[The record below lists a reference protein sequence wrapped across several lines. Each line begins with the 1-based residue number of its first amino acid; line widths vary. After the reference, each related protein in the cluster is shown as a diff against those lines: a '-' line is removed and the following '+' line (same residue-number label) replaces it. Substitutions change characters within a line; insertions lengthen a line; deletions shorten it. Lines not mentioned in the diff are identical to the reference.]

1 MGILRTDVVSHSQLE
16 GSGSVELDGVGDYL
30 TFANSNAYTAGTSD
44 VTFELWVY
52 LTDSTN
58 LSNGNYYL
66 FDMGSN
72 GYRLQI
78 YQGTLYFGDG
88 SNTTSGSGITKNAW
102 HHVAGIRDSG
112 AKKLYLDGNLIK
124 ENACSVN
131 HSTSTLTIGSYATG
145 GGDYEPYGYISNFRY
160 VRGVVYKSNFTP
172 PKFELK
178 NIPGT
183 IVLGCQST
191 TSATDFAVTPSTV
204 TANGDAAASAFHP
217 GLKKDITDTG
227 VVFDGVTT
235 FDSQAFMVPPS
246 GKTSERN
253 RGRGV
258 IRGGMTPNSSALT
271 KIAQYIEISSGG
283 NTIDFGDGLDESYGG
298 AGLASATRGV
308 YNLGATSNSSPNSLV
323 NTLEFITIANTA
335 NALDFGDLY
344 FAIQHKAPMS
354 NQTRGIFAA
363 GITPTSRLMM
373 SYITIA
379 TLGNSQDF
387 GDSIGGS
394 YGMNQG
400 GQAGS
405 STRGL
410 IAGGSSNS
418 APAEVEKIQF
428 VTFATLGDAQDFGD
442 LVDQNGYFNAGASS
456 GTRALFAGGGNI
468 GSPFVTV
475 NTIQFVTIATTGNAT
490 DFGDLTATRYNGGAL
505 SNSTRGCFVGG
516 VTYPGATRQNIID
529 FVNIATTGNAKDF
542 GDIAVVNVNS
552 IGTMSDSHGGLS

>member
-1 MGILRTDVVSHSQLE
+1 MGILRSDIISHSQLE

-30 TFANSNAYTAGTSD
+30 TFASHSAFTAGTSD

-52 LTDSTN
+52 LTDSTD

-78 YQGTLYFGDG
+78 YNGTLYFGDG
-88 SNTTSGSGITKNAW
+88 SNTVSGSGITKNAW

-131 HSTSTLTIGSYATG
+131 HSTTNFTIGSYG
-145 GGDYEPYGYISNFRY
+145 GHVAGDYEPYGYISNFRY

-490 DFGDLTATRYNGGAL
+490 DFGD
-505 SNSTRGCFVGG
+505 V
-516 VTYPGATRQNIID
+516 
-529 FVNIATTGNAKDF
+529 
-542 GDIAVVNVNS
+542 AVVNVNS
-552 IGTMSDSHGGLS
+552 VGTMSDSHGGLS